1 MSEAWGP
8 LGRISSYKRVFPSVS
23 LVLVVLLA
31 SWMDNANGG
40 YLGGDLSLVA
50 FFLAVMLLAVS
61 AVGMFSNTGSRWSVA
76 ASGRDLNQGHGS

>member
-1 MSEAWGP
+1 MSEAWGS

-61 AVGMFSNTGSRWSVA
+61 AVGMLTKDTA
-76 ASGRDLNQGHGS
+76 ASDPRTIELSHPAFGTP

>member
-40 YLGGDLSLVA
+40 YLSLVA